1 MRHMAAVRKVST
13 CGVALLIAATF
24 NFGMK
29 AQVGDPATL
38 IKEKLVSQIKLTKAN
53 GANDDI
59 VTAGDVVLLH
69 KDGLKM
75 CATGGKG
82 YSNIFSNGMFVM
94 DTKKRA
100 GGILKQGLLNKM
112 TGNGGFTDAAS
123 GSGCTERKFVAGEKF
138 WITDIQN
145 KNDGILVSVFSDPYN
160 DQRYFGDIKFPFVKG
175 STPKVDDFVKMVGD
189 VITVAPSDDK
199 DKGGQ
204 SDQAQGGQPAQSAP
218 APAPEPAPA
227 PIQAIAPPPPPA
239 DTPPP
244 SIAIGQTKD
253 KVVAGFGPPVRTAK
267 LAGTK
272 EIYFYKDMKVTFTN
286 GKVSNVE

>member
-1 MRHMAAVRKVST
+1 MRHMAAVRRVSA
-13 CGVALLIAATF
+13 CGVALLVAATF
-24 NFGMK
+24 SIGMK

-38 IKEKLVSQIKLTKAN
+38 IKEKLVSQIKLTKTN

-75 CATGGKG
+75 CSTGGKG

-123 GSGCTERKFVAGEKF
+123 GSGCTERKFVSGEKF

-145 KNDGILVSVFSDPYN
+145 KNDGIVVTVFSDPYN
-160 DQRYFGDIKFPFVKG
+160 DQRYYGDIKFPFVKG
-175 STPKVDDFVKMVGD
+175 STPNVDDFVKLVGE
-189 VITVAPSDDK
+189 VVTVAPSDDK
-199 DKGGQ
+199 DKG
-204 SDQAQGGQPAQSAP
+204 DQAAKSEQPAQPAQSAT
-218 APAPEPAPA
+218 PAPA
-227 PIQAIAPPPPPA
+227 PIQAIAPPPPPTDA
-239 DTPPP
+239 PPP

-253 KVVAGFGPPVRTAK
+253 MVVAGFGQPVRTAK